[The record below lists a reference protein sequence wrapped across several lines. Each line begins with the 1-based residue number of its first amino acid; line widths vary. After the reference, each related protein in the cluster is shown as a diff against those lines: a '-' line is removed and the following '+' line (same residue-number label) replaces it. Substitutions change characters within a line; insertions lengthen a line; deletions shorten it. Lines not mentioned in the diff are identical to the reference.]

1 MTVNTSIPDP
11 ALRPQLAVSAVIFR
25 DGKVLLVRRSRS
37 PGKGFYSLPGG
48 RVEHGESLHQALT
61 REVDEETG
69 LRIDIVGLAGW
80 REVLP
85 GASAGGHYVIMS
97 FAARWAALEP
107 VLNDEH
113 DDYKWLEPGHFGDL
127 KLTGGLL
134 EVVEAARRLVGS

>member
-1 MTVNTSIPDP
+1 MATTDQPP
-11 ALRPQLAVSAVIFR
+11 RPQLAVSAVIFR
-25 DGKVLLVRRSRS
+25 DGKVLLVRRARS

-48 RVEHGESLHQALT
+48 RVEFGESLHAALA

-85 GASAGGHYVIMS
+85 SASGGGHYLIMS
-97 FAARWAALEP
+97 FAARWTGREP

-113 DDYKWLEPGHFGDL
+113 DDFTWLAPGAFGDL

-134 EVVEAARRLVGS
+134 EVVEAARRLLEG